1 MTCLQGVSFFIAGIL
16 TSEYFS
22 GCEGCAVEKF
32 VVMGMEG
39 GLRGR
44 VQISGSKN
52 AALPILAACLLT
64 EEICEIRNVPPLS
77 DVRNML
83 ELLRELGAKADFDEE
98 KEIVS
103 VQAKKI
109 FQKDMELESAGKMR
123 ASFLAAGALLGR
135 CGQAKL
141 PLPGG
146 CQIGSRPIDLHL
158 KGFQVMGAKNKQ
170 EHGVVELTAKN
181 LKGGEIYLDFPSVGA
196 TENIMLA
203 AVLAKGKTIIQNA
216 AAEPEICDLADFL
229 REMGAE
235 IEGDGTDTIT
245 ISGVKELHGAVH
257 RVIPDRIEAGTF
269 MTAAAITG
277 GDILLENV
285 KEEHLTPVI
294 AKLAECNVK
303 TEGTEKGLRIY
314 RKGKLHS
321 IQLKTMPYPGF
332 PTDMQAPFMSLMAVA
347 KGTSV
352 ITETVF
358 ENRFLH
364 AGELQRMGADIK
376 TDGRC
381 AVIEGVEEMT
391 GAKVRA
397 TDLRAGAAL
406 ILSALAAKG
415 DTEISDIYHIERG
428 YHRIDEKLRQLG
440 ADIRREEE

>member
-1 MTCLQGVSFFIAGIL
+1 M
-16 TSEYFS
+16 
-22 GCEGCAVEKF
+22 EKF
-32 VVMGMEG
+32 VVRGMEN
-39 GLRGR
+39 GLQGR

-77 DVRNML
+77 DVRHML
-83 ELLRELGAKADFDEE
+83 ELLQELGAKAEFDEA

-103 VQAKKI
+103 VQAKEI
-109 FQKDMELESAGKMR
+109 CQKEMEHETAQKMR

-135 CGQAKL
+135 CGQTKL

-158 KGFQVMGAKNKQ
+158 KGFQSMGAKNKQ
-170 EHGVVELTAKN
+170 EHGMVELTAKN

-203 AVLAKGKTIIQNA
+203 AALAKGKTIIQNA

-245 ISGVKELHGAVH
+245 INGVKELHGAVH
-257 RVIPDRIEAGTF
+257 TVIPDRIEAGTF

-277 GDILLENV
+277 GDILLEDV
-285 KEEHLTPVI
+285 KEDHLKPVI
-294 AKLAECNVK
+294 AKLTECNVK
-303 TEGTEKGLRIY
+303 TEMTAEGMRVY
-314 RKGKLHS
+314 RKGKLHPT
-321 IQLKTMPYPGF
+321 QLKTMPYPGF
-332 PTDMQAPFMSLMAVA
+332 PTDMQAQFMSLMAVA
-347 KGTSV
+347 KGTSI

-358 ENRFLH
+358 ENRFMH

-376 TDGRC
+376 IDSRS
-381 AVIEGVEEMT
+381 AVIEGVDEMT

-428 YHRIDEKLRQLG
+428 YHQIDEKLRRLG
-440 ADIRREEE
+440 ADIRREEES

>member
-1 MTCLQGVSFFIAGIL
+1 M
-16 TSEYFS
+16 
-22 GCEGCAVEKF
+22 EKF
-32 VVMGMEG
+32 VITGMEG
-39 GLRGR
+39 GLQGR

-77 DVRNML
+77 DVRHML
-83 ELLRELGAKADFDEE
+83 ELLQELGAEVAFDEA

-103 VQAKKI
+103 IRAKEI
-109 FQKDMELESAGKMR
+109 FQKETEYETAQKMR

-158 KGFQVMGAKNKQ
+158 KGFQAMGAKNKQ
-170 EHGVVELTAKN
+170 EHGMVELTAKH

-203 AVLAKGKTIIQNA
+203 AALAKGKTIIQNA

-245 ISGVKELHGAVH
+245 IIGGKGLHGAVH
-257 RVIPDRIEAGTF
+257 SVIPDRIEAGTF

-277 GDILLENV
+277 GDILLEDV
-285 KEEHLTPVI
+285 KEEHLKPVI
-294 AKLAECNVK
+294 AKLTECNVK
-303 TEGTEKGLRIY
+303 TEMLADGLRVY
-314 RKGKLHS
+314 RKGKLHP

-332 PTDMQAPFMSLMAVA
+332 PTDMQAQFMSLMAVA

-358 ENRFLH
+358 ENRFMH

-376 TDGRC
+376 IDSRS
-381 AVIEGVEEMT
+381 AVIEGVDGLT

-428 YHRIDEKLRQLG
+428 YHQIDEKLRRLG

>member
-1 MTCLQGVSFFIAGIL
+1 M
-16 TSEYFS
+16 
-22 GCEGCAVEKF
+22 EKF

-64 EEICEIRNVPPLS
+64 EDICEIRNVPPLS

-103 VQAKKI
+103 VQAKEI

-245 ISGVKELHGAVH
+245 INGVKELHGAVH

-347 KGTSV
+347 KGTSI

>member
-1 MTCLQGVSFFIAGIL
+1 MK
-16 TSEYFS
+16 
-22 GCEGCAVEKF
+22 KF
-32 VVMGMEG
+32 VVTGMEE
-39 GLRGR
+39 GLRGK

-52 AALPILAACLLT
+52 AVLPILSACLLT
-64 EEICEIRNVPPLS
+64 RDVCEIRNVPPLL
-77 DVRNML
+77 DVEHMV
-83 ELLRELGAKADFDEE
+83 ELLRAMGAKVDFNEE
-98 KEIVS
+98 KEIVT
-103 VQAKKI
+103 VQAEKLLMA
-109 FQKDMELESAGKMR
+109 DEYETAGKMR

-146 CQIGSRPIDLHL
+146 CQIGSRPVDLHL
-158 KGFQVMGAKNKQ
+158 KGFQIMGAKNKQ
-170 EHGVVELTAKN
+170 EHGIVELSAKN

-203 AVLAKGKTIIQNA
+203 AVLAKGKTTIANA
-216 AAEPEICDLADFL
+216 AAEPEIIDLADFL

-235 IEGDGTDTIT
+235 IAGDGTDTIT
-245 ISGVKELHGAVH
+245 IRGVEELHGAVH
-257 RVIPDRIEAGTF
+257 TVIPDRIEAGTF
-269 MTAAAITG
+269 MAAAAITG
-277 GDILLENV
+277 GDILLENA
-285 KEEHLTPVI
+285 KEEHLKPVI

-303 TEGTEKGLRIY
+303 TETTEDGLRVY
-314 RKGKLHS
+314 RKGKLHP

-332 PTDMQAPFMSLMAVA
+332 PTDMQAQFMSLMTVA

-358 ENRFLH
+358 ENRFMH

-376 TDGRC
+376 IDSRS
-381 AVIEGVEEMT
+381 AVIEGVEGLT

-428 YHRIDEKLRQLG
+428 YYNIDEKLRQLG
-440 ADIRREEE
+440 ASIRKEEE

>member
-1 MTCLQGVSFFIAGIL
+1 M
-16 TSEYFS
+16 
-22 GCEGCAVEKF
+22 EKF
-32 VVMGMEG
+32 VVRGMEN
-39 GLRGR
+39 GLQGR

-77 DVRNML
+77 DVRHML
-83 ELLRELGAKADFDEE
+83 ELLQELGAKAEFDEA

-103 VQAKKI
+103 VQAKEI
-109 FQKDMELESAGKMR
+109 CQKEMEHETAQKMR
-123 ASFLAAGALLGR
+123 ASFLVAGALLGR
-135 CGQAKL
+135 CGQTKL

-158 KGFQVMGAKNKQ
+158 KGFQSMGVKNKQ
-170 EHGVVELTAKN
+170 EHGMVELTAKN

-203 AVLAKGKTIIQNA
+203 AALAKGKTIIQNA

-245 ISGVKELHGAVH
+245 INGVKELHGAVH
-257 RVIPDRIEAGTF
+257 TVIPDRIEAGTF

-277 GDILLENV
+277 GDILLEDV
-285 KEEHLTPVI
+285 KEDHLKPVI
-294 AKLAECNVK
+294 AKLTECNVK
-303 TEGTEKGLRIY
+303 TEMTAEGLRVY
-314 RKGKLHS
+314 RKGKLHPP
-321 IQLKTMPYPGF
+321 QLKTMPYPGF
-332 PTDMQAPFMSLMAVA
+332 PTDMQAQFMSLMAVA
-347 KGTSV
+347 KGTSI

-358 ENRFLH
+358 ENRFMH

-376 TDGRC
+376 IDSRS
-381 AVIEGVEEMT
+381 AVIEGVDEMT

-428 YHRIDEKLRQLG
+428 YHQIDEKLRRLG
-440 ADIRREEE
+440 ADIRREEES

>member
-1 MTCLQGVSFFIAGIL
+1 M
-16 TSEYFS
+16 
-22 GCEGCAVEKF
+22 EKF

-103 VQAKKI
+103 VQAKEI

-229 REMGAE
+229 REMGAK

-245 ISGVKELHGAVH
+245 INGVKELHGAVH

>member
-1 MTCLQGVSFFIAGIL
+1 MG
-16 TSEYFS
+16 
-22 GCEGCAVEKF
+22 KF
-32 VVMGMEG
+32 VVTGMTD
-39 GLRGR
+39 GLRGNVR
-44 VQISGSKN
+44 ISGSKN
-52 AALPILAACLLT
+52 AVLPILAACILT
-64 EEICEIRNVPPLS
+64 EEICEIRNVPGLS
-77 DVRNML
+77 DVLHMV
-83 ELLRELGAKADFDEE
+83 ELLREMGAKVTFEE
-98 KEIVS
+98 EREIIS
-103 VQAKKI
+103 IQLKALI
-109 FQKDMELESAGKMR
+109 QGEEEYEAARTMR
-123 ASFLAAGALLGR
+123 ASFLVAGALLGR
-135 CGQAKL
+135 CGQARL

-158 KGFQVMGAKNKQ
+158 KGFQVMGVKNRQ
-170 EHGVVELTAKN
+170 EHGMVELTAKH

-203 AVLAKGKTIIQNA
+203 AVLAKGETIIRNA

-229 REMGAE
+229 RKMGAE
-235 IEGDGTDTIT
+235 IAGDGTDTIT
-245 ISGVKELHGAVH
+245 VHGVKALHGAVH

-285 KEEHLTPVI
+285 EEEHLKPVI

-303 TEGTEKGLRIY
+303 TEICGEGLRVY
-314 RKGKLHS
+314 RKGKLHP

-332 PTDMQAPFMSLMAVA
+332 PTDMQAQFMSLMAVA

-358 ENRFLH
+358 ENRFMH

-376 TDGRC
+376 IDSRS
-381 AVIEGVEEMT
+381 AVIEGVEGLT

-397 TDLRAGAAL
+397 TDLRAGVAL

-428 YHRIDEKLRQLG
+428 YHQIDEKLRALG
-440 ADIRREEE
+440 ACIRREED

>member
-1 MTCLQGVSFFIAGIL
+1 M
-16 TSEYFS
+16 
-22 GCEGCAVEKF
+22 EKF

-103 VQAKKI
+103 VQAKGI

-123 ASFLAAGALLGR
+123 ASFLVAGALLGR

-245 ISGVKELHGAVH
+245 INEVKELHGAVH

>member
-1 MTCLQGVSFFIAGIL
+1 MG
-16 TSEYFS
+16 
-22 GCEGCAVEKF
+22 KF
-32 VVMGMEG
+32 MVKGMEG

-44 VQISGSKN
+44 VQISGAKN

-64 EEICEIRNVPPLS
+64 EECCEIRNVPPLS
-77 DVRNML
+77 DVRHMVT
-83 ELLRELGAKADFDEE
+83 LLRELGAKVDFCEE
-98 KEIVS
+98 EERVL
-103 VQAKKI
+103 VQAEAI
-109 FQKDMELESAGKMR
+109 GQTESREEAAQKMR
-123 ASFLAAGALLGR
+123 ASFLVAGALLGR
-135 CGQAKL
+135 CGLARL

-158 KGFQVMGAKNKQ
+158 KGFQAMGVKNKQ
-170 EHGVVELTAKN
+170 EHGFVELSAKT

-196 TENIMLA
+196 TENVMLA
-203 AVLAKGKTIIQNA
+203 ATLAKGRTVIQNA

-229 REMGAE
+229 RELGAD
-235 IEGDGTDTIT
+235 ITGDGTDTIT
-245 ISGVKELHGAVH
+245 ITGVKKLCGASH
-257 RVIPDRIEAGTF
+257 AVIPDRIEAGTF
-269 MTAAAITG
+269 MAAAAITG
-277 GDILLENV
+277 GDILLENAR
-285 KEEHLTPVI
+285 EEHLKPVI

-303 TEGTEKGLRIY
+303 TELTAEGLRVY
-314 RKGKLHS
+314 RKGKLHP

-332 PTDMQAPFMSLMAVA
+332 PTDMQAQFMSLMTMA

-376 TDGRC
+376 IDSRS

-428 YHRIDEKLRQLG
+428 YYQIDEKLRRLG
-440 ADIRREEE
+440 ADIRRESE

>member
-1 MTCLQGVSFFIAGIL
+1 M
-16 TSEYFS
+16 
-22 GCEGCAVEKF
+22 VE
-32 VVMGMEG
+32 
-39 GLRGR
+39 
-44 VQISGSKN
+44 
-52 AALPILAACLLT
+52 LAAKT
-64 EEICEIRNVPPLS
+64 
-77 DVRNML
+77 
-83 ELLRELGAKADFDEE
+83 
-98 KEIVS
+98 
-103 VQAKKI
+103 
-109 FQKDMELESAGKMR
+109 
-123 ASFLAAGALLGR
+123 
-135 CGQAKL
+135 
-141 PLPGG
+141 
-146 CQIGSRPIDLHL
+146 
-158 KGFQVMGAKNKQ
+158 
-170 EHGVVELTAKN
+170 

-196 TENIMLA
+196 TENILLA
-203 AVLAKGKTIIQNA
+203 AVLAKGKTTVENA

-229 REMGAE
+229 REMGAQ

-245 ISGVKELHGAVH
+245 VMGGMELHGAVH

-269 MTAAAITG
+269 MAAAAITG

-285 KEEHLTPVI
+285 KEEHLKPVI

-303 TEGTEKGLRIY
+303 TEVTAEGLRVY
-314 RKGKLHS
+314 RKGKLHP

-332 PTDMQAPFMSLMAVA
+332 PTDMQAQFMSLMAVA

-376 TDGRC
+376 IDSRS
-381 AVIEGVEEMT
+381 AVIEGVEGMT

-428 YHRIDEKLRQLG
+428 YDRIDEKLRKLG
-440 ADIRREEE
+440 ANIRREKE

>member
-1 MTCLQGVSFFIAGIL
+1 M
-16 TSEYFS
+16 
-22 GCEGCAVEKF
+22 EKF

-103 VQAKKI
+103 VQAKEI

-196 TENIMLA
+196 TEYIMLA

-235 IEGDGTDTIT
+235 IEGDGPDTIT

>member
-1 MTCLQGVSFFIAGIL
+1 M
-16 TSEYFS
+16 
-22 GCEGCAVEKF
+22 EKF
-32 VVMGMEG
+32 VVRGMEG
-39 GLRGR
+39 GLQGR

-83 ELLRELGAKADFDEE
+83 ELLRELGAKVDFEEE

-103 VQAKKI
+103 VQAKEI
-109 FQKDMELESAGKMR
+109 CQKEMEHETARKMR
-123 ASFLAAGALLGR
+123 ASFLVAGALLGR

-170 EHGVVELTAKN
+170 EHGMVELTAKN

-203 AVLAKGKTIIQNA
+203 AALAKGKTIIQNA

-229 REMGAE
+229 REMGAK
-235 IEGDGTDTIT
+235 IDGDGTDTIT
-245 ISGVKELHGAVH
+245 MIGEKELHGAVH
-257 RVIPDRIEAGTF
+257 TVIPDRIEAGTF

-277 GDILLENV
+277 GDILLERV
-285 KEEHLTPVI
+285 KEEHLKPVI

-303 TEGTEKGLRIY
+303 TEVTTDGLRVC
-314 RKGKLHS
+314 RKGKLHP

-376 TDGRC
+376 TDGRW
-381 AVIEGVEEMT
+381 T
-391 GAKVRA
+391 K
-397 TDLRAGAAL
+397 
-406 ILSALAAKG
+406 
-415 DTEISDIYHIERG
+415 
-428 YHRIDEKLRQLG
+428 
-440 ADIRREEE
+440 